1 MQDSERSRRLEA
13 LRAQYVEKLHDDVQ
27 AVMTQV
33 EEMSTRENAAAA
45 VELETVCE
53 ALQRIAD
60 SADSFGY
67 DVLSETCA
75 EVACQVRQWLDGEV
89 LPAPY
94 TLAALQSRLQHGAQ
108 QLPTLEELL
117 PAHATPGQRGAASVR
132 VALLGDEPQWRSAL
146 GEALSALGYECHEY
160 AMRDVD
166 ALMAWRPEAVLI
178 DERSVSRS
186 RWSAWWSGWSSPPH
200 LLVCGDEDD
209 FAARLSAVRHGVAGY
224 FVPPVDAA
232 LIDRCLERLVP
243 GPTLEPLRVLI
254 VDADVELAE
263 HYHLVL
269 DGAGIDSRV
278 VNVPADTLVALR
290 DYRPDLALVDT
301 RLPACTG
308 REMAH
313 VMRLDD
319 AWRDLP
325 VVYLAAA
332 GDDVREQ
339 ALTRSGDAFLGKPV
353 DDDALVATVLSHAHR
368 ARDSR
373 RWVARDGLTGLL
385 TLAAL
390 QELLEVEFAR
400 AQRSG
405 TPTSLALIDID
416 HVGALN
422 AHHGYSRGDHVI
434 RLLADHLTQQLRFI
448 DHVGRYA
455 DGAFCVV
462 LPHCSPEDAQRA
474 IERIRLQFQSQMQT
488 LNDCSSVDVTFSA
501 GVVGLH
507 DAPSVEAG
515 LDAVDQRLYRAKL
528 AGRNRVLGNGDA

>member
-13 LRAQYVEKLHDDVQ
+13 LRAQYVERLHDDVQ
-27 AVMTQV
+27 AVMAQV

-60 SADSFGY
+60 SAGSFGY
-67 DVLSETCA
+67 DALSDTCA

-108 QLPTLEELL
+108 QLPNLEELL
-117 PAHATPGQRGAASVR
+117 PAHAAPGQRGAAAVR
-132 VALLGDEPQWRSAL
+132 VALLGDEPQRRSEL
-146 GEALSALGYECHEY
+146 GEALSALGYECHGY
-160 AMRDVD
+160 AMCDVE
-166 ALMAWRPEAVLI
+166 ALMAWCPEAVLI
-178 DERSVSRS
+178 DERSVPRS
-186 RWSAWWSGWSSPPH
+186 RWSVWWVEWPSSPH
-200 LLVCGDEDD
+200 LLVFGDEDD
-209 FAARLSAVRHGVAGY
+209 FTARLSAIRHGAVGY
-224 FVPPVDAA
+224 FVPPLDASS
-232 LIDRCLERLVP
+232 IGKCLDRLVSS
-243 GPTLEPLRVLI
+243 PTPEPLRVLI
-254 VDADVELAE
+254 VDDDIELAE

-269 DGAGIDSRV
+269 DGAGIDSWM
-278 VNVPADTLVALR
+278 VNVPAETLVALR

-301 RLPACTG
+301 RLPTCTG
-308 REMAH
+308 REMAR

-325 VVYLAAA
+325 VVYLAA

-339 ALTRSGDAFLGKPV
+339 ALTRSGDVFLGKPV

-373 RWVARDGLTGLL
+373 RWVARDGLTGVLAH
-385 TLAAL
+385 AAL

-422 AHHGYSRGDHVI
+422 ALHGYASGDDVI
-434 RLLADHLTQQLRFI
+434 RLLAEHLTQQLRFI
-448 DHVGRYA
+448 DHVGRYV

-474 IERIRLQFQSQMQT
+474 IERIRLQFQSQTQT
-488 LNDCSSVDVTFSA
+488 LNGCSDIDVTFSA
-501 GVVGLH
+501 GVAGLH
-507 DAPSVEAG
+507 DASSVEAG

-528 AGRNRVLGNGDA
+528 AGRNRVLGDGDA